1 MRSVEQRRSPERRY
15 SIDLFCLAFYF
26 LLLNSFC
33 LFHVQLKGSA
43 ASDDD
48 DVSDE
53 DDELAF
59 VQQHLYEG
67 GDSDSDEGNADYKFK
82 DFFIADKSERRKAS
96 GKPQK
101 STVAAKKK
109 SKAKKASSDSEASDN
124 EDKDGEDWDEEDDD
138 SDSIAE
144 DKEEDEEE
152 EGSEEEG
159 SQVSDDDV
167 PSQTNAVSAKTG
179 KPSAVQQR
187 NKALS
192 TQISSLEEELMASK
206 PWELR
211 GEVKASDRPEN
222 SFLELHADIER

>member
-1 MRSVEQRRSPERRY
+1 V
-15 SIDLFCLAFYF
+15 FYF
-26 LLLNSFC
+26 LITFSLC
-33 LFHVQLKGSA
+33 LFHVQLKSSA

-67 GDSDSDEGNADYKFK
+67 GDGDDDEGNADYKFN
-82 DFFIADKSERRKAS
+82 DFFVADKSERRKGS

-101 STVAAKKK
+101 FTVAAKKK
-109 SKAKKASSDSEASDN
+109 SQAMKASSDSEASDN
-124 EDKDGEDWDEEDDD
+124 EDQDGEDRDEEEGD
-138 SDSIAE
+138 SDSFAVDE
-144 DKEEDEEE
+144 EEEEDEDD
-152 EGSEEEG
+152 EGSEEEDSLG
-159 SQVSDDDV
+159 DDDA
-167 PSQTNAVSAKTG
+167 PSTTNAVTAKTG
-179 KPSAVQQR
+179 KPSAAQQR